1 MALVH
6 EFGIIDTFSAASF
19 EDYSPEKYQCISVN
33 DAHIQVLLQSLSL
46 IKTYFH
52 SSDRPEFGLAY
63 YGTTIIPPE
72 SFAAFLEV
80 VLSAKKIN
88 QQEDIIELSQLI
100 LQAKKE
106 NKYMI
111 HYGI

>member
-6 EFGIIDTFSAASF
+6 EFGILDTLTADAF
-19 EDYSPEKYQCISVN
+19 ENYTPEKYQCISVK
-33 DAHIQVLLQSLSL
+33 DDHIQALLQPLSL
-46 IKTYFH
+46 VKTYFH
-52 SSDRPEFGLAY
+52 SMDRPNFGLAY

-72 SFAAFLEV
+72 SFATFLEV
-80 VLSAKKIN
+80 VLFTKKVN

-100 LQAKKE
+100 LQAKNE

-111 HYGI
+111 HYGV